1 MAARRLI
8 IVMLVLLG
16 ISTGVAIVAPGPE
29 EQTVEAQSGDGESEP
44 DSGATDGES
53 VEGASG
59 DGASGEGASGDG
71 AAGGGTGGGAAG
83 DAASETGPGGDTGA
97 TGATGNASG
106 RTFTTTVFL
115 STGTGI
121 VSVCARPGSRLV
133 LTVRT
138 ASPVDLSIPEFGRT
152 ASATEYAPSI
162 FDLLMPEEP
171 GRYEIEALD
180 TGRTLGRIVNNRSCS
195 RPDGEGDATP
205 SNAPE
210 QAQPGQRAQPG
221 RQVQPGAEAQRPAE
235 AQPAPAETASS
246 IPA

>member
-44 DSGATDGES
+44 DRGATDGES
-53 VEGASG
+53 VDGASG
-59 DGASGEGASGDG
+59 DGASGDG
-71 AAGGGTGGGAAG
+71 AAGGDTGGGAAG
-83 DAASETGPGGDTGA
+83 DAAGETGPGGN

-106 RTFTTTVFL
+106 RTFTTTIFL

-133 LTVRT
+133 LTVRN